1 MIETQNFDKY
11 PVFGEAASKT
21 APDAAKYSAGFLPAD
36 VLPAEWLNWAW
47 AKNSKGISDLNAGVT
62 AMEAEINA
70 VLDSGGIVPDNTGK
84 QLIAAIKNIILQQT
98 GTLTNLHTANKA
110 NIVAACNELLSE
122 IRKEVRNRE
131 DALQNAKALLQQS
144 INTESQNLFSAIQNS
159 MKFNTN
165 AINKEKQEREA
176 TDKALDMAITYHK
189 NNRTNPHGVTAKQ
202 IGLERV
208 NNTPDNEKRVK
219 YAESA
224 GVAKADGGNADTVGG
239 YYAGNGVGMLVPVVA
254 FNVGENAG
262 YIKLGNGLIVQW
274 GRFFPKTTRA
284 TLVLPIPFSKW
295 NSYSVITGDADGF
308 NTDNDDEG
316 YQETTGSNKRTN
328 RTIEFSIAS
337 SRREVHWLCIGF

>member
-70 VLDSGGIVPDNTGK
+70 VLDSGGIVPDNTAK
-84 QLIAAIKNIILQQT
+84 QLIAAIKTIILQQT
-98 GTLTNLHTANKA
+98 GTLTNLHTANKET
-110 NIVAACNELLSE
+110 IVAACNELLTE

-224 GVAKADGGNADTVGG
+224 GVAKAKGGDADTVGG
-239 YYAGNGVGMLVPVVA
+239 YHAGGGVGMLVPVVA
-254 FNVGENAG
+254 FDCGETSG
-262 YIKLGNGLIVQW
+262 YIKLGNGLIVNF
-274 GRFFPKTTRA
+274 GKVKDGEKVIFG
-284 TLVLPIPFSKW
+284 L
-295 NSYSVITGDADGF
+295 SYKRSAMVIVSRVADSPHDKSSCGASVRPLYG
-308 NTDNDDEG
+308 EV
-316 YQETTGSNKRTN
+316 GSNIKTGCF
-328 RTIEFSIAS
+328 IHFSNTENSGHYIA
-337 SRREVHWLCIGF
+337 IGF

>member
-70 VLDSGGIVPDNTGK
+70 VLDSGGIVPDNTAK
-84 QLIAAIKNIILQQT
+84 QLVAAIKTIILQQT

-110 NIVAACNELLSE
+110 TIVAACNELLSE

-144 INTESQNLFSAIQNS
+144 INIESQNLFSAIQNS

-176 TDKALDMAITYHK
+176 TDKALDTAITYHK

-202 IGLERV
+202 VGLERV

-224 GVAKADGGNADTVGG
+224 GVAKAKGGDADTVGG
-239 YYAGNGVGMLVPVVA
+239 YHAGGGVGMLVPVVA
-254 FNVGENAG
+254 FNSSETSG

-274 GRFFPKTTRA
+274 GHVIGHEVDVTLPLAYTHYYSISLSTNCHSSSDDWSRTATYERKNLKNFHVSVCTTSQIKCDWF
-284 TLVLPIPFSKW
+284 T
-295 NSYSVITGDADGF
+295 
-308 NTDNDDEG
+308 
-316 YQETTGSNKRTN
+316 
-328 RTIEFSIAS
+328 
-337 SRREVHWLCIGF
+337 IGF